1 MHTAGE
7 ERAMSAMN
15 HSDLSNRVD
24 YIREI
29 IDYYP
34 ESSDAA
40 IAIMNVIA
48 GIELSKDKMIADRET
63 AIQHLSAFEVR

>member
-29 IDYYP
+29 IEYAVEFMGDSP
-34 ESSDAA
+34 SDEE
-40 IAIMNVIA
+40 IVA
-48 GIELSKDKMIADRET
+48 GTAFLSKPE
-63 AIQHLSAFEVR
+63 